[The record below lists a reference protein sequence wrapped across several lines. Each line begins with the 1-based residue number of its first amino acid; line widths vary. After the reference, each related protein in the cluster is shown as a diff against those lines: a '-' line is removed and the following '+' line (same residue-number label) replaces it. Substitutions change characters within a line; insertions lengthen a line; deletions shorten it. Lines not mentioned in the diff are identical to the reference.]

1 MRRFVYVSYLLDLY
15 AHASSGAFN
24 DFHCG
29 LDIVRGKVYHLLLG
43 DFLDLRLSDGTC
55 LRRKILTGAFILP
68 DFLQDET
75 TCWRGLRDEVEAA
88 VLVDRDLDR
97 NDGAT
102 LSLRLRVERLAE
114 VHDVD
119 PVLTEGGADR
129 RRRVGLAGRNL
140 ELDEGHYFFS
150 HGTECLKGLGG

>member
-88 VLVDRDLDR
+88 VVVDIDFNW
-97 NDGAT
+97 NDFAHP
-102 LSLRLRVERLAE
+102 LARLLIELIDELADVDAGLAE
-114 VHDVD
+114 YW
-119 PVLTEGGADR
+119 AKR
-129 RRRVGLAGRNL
+129 RSWRCFAARCLNL
-140 ELDEGHYFFS
+140 DFLY
-150 HGTECLKGLGG
+150 